1 MELDDCLR
9 SHISKN
15 FWSFTAYNHC
25 SRQIISC
32 ISWRQKHPCE
42 HTCIQQT
49 PPYLETEYYWMEKYI
64 PPAKFCIESHIYSMK
79 DFLLVKFDIYS
90 QIPAPFFYK

>member
-1 MELDDCLR
+1 
-9 SHISKN
+9 
-15 FWSFTAYNHC
+15 
-25 SRQIISC
+25 
-32 ISWRQKHPCE
+32 
-42 HTCIQQT
+42 
-49 PPYLETEYYWMEKYI
+49 MEKYI